1 MTALPLPFPPCT
13 KNNNYS
19 TAFFLPLFSKP
30 QTAPHGMIRRE
41 RRSSAALGQ
50 GPPRGRITGRT
61 VPLCLSGV
69 IGHMLRV
76 ELASDAALYRGEVDR
91 EGEEERT

>member
-1 MTALPLPFPPCT
+1 
-13 KNNNYS
+13 
-19 TAFFLPLFSKP
+19 
-30 QTAPHGMIRRE
+30 MIRRE
-41 RRSSAALGQ
+41 RRSSAELGQ

-76 ELASDAALYRGEVDR
+76 ELASDAALYRGEV
-91 EGEEERT
+91 EEE

>member
-91 EGEEERT
+91 EEEEERT